1 MADTDRKSR
10 SRSAELDPNAVA
22 DPLQQ
27 AQILRQLLD
36 NRCQLSVK
44 VPGSESTFVSTVLSV
59 NRDENSMELD
69 ELTPEPG
76 HLLAVNSQQLEVSTT
91 LLGVLVSFSVR
102 IARIGQEGGNWVYV
116 AHFPNELVYEQQR
129 EYYRI
134 YMGMMARP
142 TIEIRL
148 DDQTVVKGELAN
160 ISLGGALAQLPPQ
173 FDLEIGDQRHGCKIK
188 FAKNDVFE
196 VDVEIRHLQPDPKTN
211 AVKAGLLFVG
221 LDQQQLRALQKHTA
235 NIERQNM
242 RV

>member
-10 SRSAELDPNAVA
+10 NRSAELDPNAVT

-36 NRCQLSVK
+36 NRCLLSVR
-44 VPGSESTFVSTVLSV
+44 VPCSESIFVSAILSV
-59 NRDENSMELD
+59 NRDESSLELD
-69 ELTPEPG
+69 ELTPQPG

-102 IARIGQEGGNWVYV
+102 IARVSQEGGNWVYV
-116 AHFPNELVYEQQR
+116 THFPNELVYEQQR

-134 YMGMMARP
+134 DMGMMAPP
-142 TIEIRL
+142 TIEIRV

-160 ISLGGALAQLPPQ
+160 LSLGGALTQLPRQ
-173 FDLEIGDQRHGCKIK
+173 LHLNIGDRCQGCKIK
-188 FAKNDVFE
+188 FAKTDIFE
-196 VDVEIRHLQPDPKTN
+196 VDAEIRHVQPDPKTN

-221 LDQQQLRALQKHTA
+221 LDPQQLRALQKHTA